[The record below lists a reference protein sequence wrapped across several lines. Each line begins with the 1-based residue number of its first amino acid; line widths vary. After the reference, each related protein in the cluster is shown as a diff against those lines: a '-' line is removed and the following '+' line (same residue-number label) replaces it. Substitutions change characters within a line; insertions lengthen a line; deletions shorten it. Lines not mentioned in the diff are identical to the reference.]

1 MLAYF
6 GKTVYDDPPLYARS
20 SPITFIKNVK
30 TPTMLVVGQYD
41 GECPTP
47 QSREYWHALKDLG
60 VPTQLVIYPGEG
72 HAIRDP
78 EHQRDIMERMV
89 QWFDKYL
96 R

>member
-1 MLAYF
+1 
-6 GKTVYDDPPLYARS
+6 
-20 SPITFIKNVK
+20 
-30 TPTMLVVGQYD
+30 
-41 GECPTP
+41 
-47 QSREYWHALKDLG
+47 LKDLG

-72 HAIRDP
+72 HAIRDT